1 MQVWTDLGFEII
13 LKSRRKFRESI
24 TSGSHCLAFALCR
37 RNTIPASVNNKNI
50 PQILRNPPEAN
61 IPSGVPTACL
71 AAIDLHLKYA
81 ICDTV
86 LQVDAQI
93 VEALKQNTG
102 DETEHQPG
110 YCSMHYTDLTGN
122 SVAEAFALSSIEDLL
137 LPSDQPF
144 DVNEHINSDHRE
156 QTTRMMK
163 GCEQLTP
170 QLLNLFEIGLRK
182 LFLSGVAKNR
192 SIKTVSK
199 NELQSLSLLAP
210 AIFNPEFHEVSF
222 TMHGAG

>member
-1 MQVWTDLGFEII
+1 MPT
-13 LKSRRKFRESI
+13 
-24 TSGSHCLAFALCR
+24 
-37 RNTIPASVNNKNI
+37 SVNSKNI

-61 IPSGVPTACL
+61 VPYGVPTARL

-86 LQVDAQI
+86 LQVDTQI
-93 VEALKQNTG
+93 VEALKQKTG
-102 DETEHQPG
+102 DETENQRG

-122 SVAEAFALSSIEDLL
+122 RVAEAFALSGIEDLL

-144 DVNEHINSDHRE
+144 DVNEHINTDHRE
-156 QTTRMMK
+156 QTTQMMK
-163 GCEQLTP
+163 GCEQLPP

-192 SIKTVSK
+192 SIKTVSN
-199 NELQSLSLLAP
+199 NELQSLSLLTP

-222 TMHGAG
+222 TMHGVG

>member
-1 MQVWTDLGFEII
+1 MPT
-13 LKSRRKFRESI
+13 
-24 TSGSHCLAFALCR
+24 
-37 RNTIPASVNNKNI
+37 SVNSKNM
-50 PQILRNPPEAN
+50 PPILRNPPETN

-71 AAIDLHLKYA
+71 AAIDLHLKCA

-93 VEALKQNTG
+93 VETLKQNTG
-102 DETEHQPG
+102 DETEHQQG
-110 YCSMHYTDLTGN
+110 YCSMHCTDLTGNN
-122 SVAEAFALSSIEDLL
+122 SVAEAFASSSIEDLL
-137 LPSDQPF
+137 LLSDQPF
-144 DVNEHINSDHRE
+144 DANEHINIDHRE
-156 QTTRMMK
+156 QTTQMMK
-163 GCEQLTP
+163 GCEQLPP

-199 NELQSLSLLAP
+199 NELQSLFLLAP